1 MSVLIK
7 LMYRLNAVPI
17 KIPGDSFFVEV
28 GKLNPKA
35 YSNAKD
41 IEQPEQE
48 TSEVLKKNMVRKFID
63 QISKHT
69 TIN

>member
-1 MSVLIK
+1 
-7 LMYRLNAVPI
+7 MYRLNAVPI

-41 IEQPEQE
+41 IE
-48 TSEVLKKNMVRKFID
+48 
-63 QISKHT
+63 
-69 TIN
+69 